1 MQIEVSTRINAPR
14 EVVWARATDIE
25 HAADFISGLVSAE
38 VLERPDA
45 GLVGLRW
52 RETRT
57 LMGKQS
63 TETMWVTAAQAPDY
77 YDVEAGSHGCRYF
90 SRLSFDDVGGA
101 TQLTMTFRAEPE
113 SFVAKLLGNTIGRLF
128 MGPTR
133 KALQQDLDD
142 IRLASEHDA
151 SAALPA

>member
-1 MQIEVSTRINAPR
+1 MQIEVKTRINAPR
-14 EVVWARATDIE
+14 DVVWARASDIE
-25 HAADFISGLVSAE
+25 HAPDFISGLDSAE
-38 VLERPDA
+38 VLERPDS
-45 GLVGLRW
+45 GLVGLKW

-63 TETMWVTAAQAPDY
+63 SETMWVTAAQAPDY

-90 SRLSFDDVGGA
+90 SRLSFDEIGD
-101 TQLTMTFRAEPE
+101 TTELTMTFSAEPE
-113 SFVAKLLGNTIGRLF
+113 SFMAKLLGNTIGRLF

-142 IRLASEHDA
+142 IKI
-151 SAALPA
+151 AAERDVGATAAV

>member
-1 MQIEVSTRINAPR
+1 MQIEVSTTINAPR
-14 EVVWARATDIE
+14 EVVWARATDVA
-25 HAADFISGLVSAE
+25 HAPEFISGLDSAE
-38 VLERPDA
+38 VLEQPES
-45 GLVGLRW
+45 GLVGLKW

-63 TETMWVTAAQAPDY
+63 SETMWVTAAQAPDY

-101 TQLTMTFRAEPE
+101 TELSMTFRAEPE
-113 SFVAKLLGNTIGRLF
+113 SFMAKLLGNTIGRLF

-142 IRLASEHDA
+142 IRM
-151 SAALPA
+151 AAERDTEAAETA

>member
-1 MQIEVSTRINAPR
+1 MQIEVKTTINAPR
-14 EVVWARATDIE
+14 EAVWARATDIA
-25 HAADFISGLVSAE
+25 HAPEFISGLDSAE
-38 VLERPDA
+38 VLEQPES
-45 GLVGLRW
+45 GLVGLKW

-63 TETMWVTAAQAPDY
+63 TETMWVTAAKAPDY

-101 TQLTMTFRAEPE
+101 TELKMTFSAEPE
-113 SFVAKLLGNTIGRLF
+113 SFMAKVLGNTIGRLF

-133 KALQQDLDD
+133 KAFQQDLDD
-142 IRLASEHDA
+142 IKM
-151 SAALPA
+151 AAERDSNAAETA